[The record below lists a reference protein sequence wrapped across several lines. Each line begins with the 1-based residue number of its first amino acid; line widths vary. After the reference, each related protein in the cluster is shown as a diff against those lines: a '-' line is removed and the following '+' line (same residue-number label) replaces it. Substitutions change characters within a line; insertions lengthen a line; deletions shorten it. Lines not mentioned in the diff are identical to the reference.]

1 MTTSELP
8 EESARTAI
16 RAVDSSLEIQ
26 FLVVIKLLNISP
38 ELRPTSRKRTSTA
51 VDAAQ
56 YLRGLANQFVAAR
69 SPRAPQKPQT
79 IPDSVVGTILNGFY
93 GIEQQSLPTIA
104 ETHLLSMA
112 AENVVGEILERY
124 IANVL
129 EPRGWVWCSGSV
141 VRHVDFIL
149 PSSSGSPALLLQV
162 KNRDNS
168 ENSSS
173 SAIRDGT
180 NIEKW
185 FRSFSRKPN
194 TNWSEFPNKAARV
207 LLSEAGFNSYVRSYM
222 YSLKRS

>member
-1 MTTSELP
+1 MTTLALP
-8 EESARTAI
+8 EETARTAI
-16 RAVDSSLEIQ
+16 RAFDLSLETQ
-26 FLVVIKLLNISP
+26 FLIIVKLLNISP
-38 ELRPTSRKRTSTA
+38 ELRPTSRKKSSTSLDT
-51 VDAAQ
+51 AQ
-56 YLRGLANQFVAAR
+56 YLHGLANQFVAAR

-79 IPDSVVGTILNGFY
+79 IPDSVVGTILNGYY
-93 GIEQQSLPTIA
+93 GIEPLSLPAIA

-124 IANVL
+124 IAHSL
-129 EPRGWVWCSGSV
+129 EPYGWVWCSGSV
-141 VRHVDFIL
+141 VRSVDFIL

-180 NIEKW
+180 TIEKW

-194 TNWSEFPNKAARV
+194 TNWSEFPNSAARA
-207 LLSEAGFNSYVRSYM
+207 LLSEDGFKSYVRSYV
-222 YSLKRS
+222 YSLKRG